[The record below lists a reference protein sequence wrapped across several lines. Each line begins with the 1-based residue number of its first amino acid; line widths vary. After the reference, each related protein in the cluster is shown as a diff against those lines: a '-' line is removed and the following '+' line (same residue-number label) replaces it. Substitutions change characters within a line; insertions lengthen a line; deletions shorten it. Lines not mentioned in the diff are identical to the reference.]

1 MEVSRSLSSMRLPST
16 VFNLANEDPF
26 FTGGFLRSVAA
37 VPPLCL
43 GFLWRLDLLELGSTE
58 ELVSVFHFLM

>member
-1 MEVSRSLSSMRLPST
+1 M
-16 VFNLANEDPF
+16 FNLANEDPF

-37 VPPLCL
+37 VPPLGL